1 METTHSKTGRAKKP
15 APKIVVSSWDKI
27 WESFDSHNTKTTIE
41 AMNADGW
48 RTIDQVARKTRLSSP
63 RVHNLIREGAFES
76 VKKKILYFGKTR
88 EMVFVRPKV

>member
-15 APKIVVSSWDKI
+15 TPKIVVSSWEKI
-27 WESFDSHNTKTTIE
+27 WESFDSRNTKTTVE
-41 AMNADGW
+41 AMNAEGW

-76 VKKKILYFGKTR
+76 VKKKILHFGKTR